1 MWLGRGT
8 STRAL
13 SSIAQLLFF
22 TATAMLAQRPR
33 PAFTGTPNDG
43 SRTIT
48 VLDVPTPEKGADG
61 DDDQTFASN
70 PRPVLKLRGGP
81 RSKQRVAWKEE
92 VIDNENCGRK
102 KSKSTLRPHRWASTL
117 R

>member
-1 MWLGRGT
+1 
-8 STRAL
+8 
-13 SSIAQLLFF
+13 
-22 TATAMLAQRPR
+22 MLAQRPR

-48 VLDVPTPEKGADG
+48 VHDVPTPEKGAD
-61 DDDQTFASN
+61 DEDDQGVASH

-102 KSKSTLRPHRWASTL
+102 KSKSTSAVTHAGDRFNSLSSVHPFSQLTSSL
-117 R
+117 TGLPS